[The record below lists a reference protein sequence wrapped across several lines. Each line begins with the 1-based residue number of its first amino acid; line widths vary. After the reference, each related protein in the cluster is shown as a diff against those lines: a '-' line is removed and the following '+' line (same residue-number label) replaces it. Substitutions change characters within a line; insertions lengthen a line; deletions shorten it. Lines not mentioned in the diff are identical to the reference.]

1 MPGAG
6 FSIPERGDLLQIR
19 KSGVRIDYPRSP
31 FSDPGVS
38 RAAVYYSST
47 LASYF
52 EQAKAA
58 VHPWRQTVPAFSVFL
73 VLTGLLEHRLN

>member
-47 LASYF
+47 LAWYC
-52 EQAKAA
+52 ERAR
-58 VHPWRQTVPAFSVFL
+58 RQLSTRGNRRSPAFRIPRS
-73 VLTGLLEHRLN
+73 N